1 MGNLIV
7 ELEVFKVHNE
17 KLKKAQEDQH
27 EINEMLLH
35 IITTKK
41 SPRNNEMEE
50 EFSKNSSKNSSHET
64 KREDNS
70 SEETHMTK
78 NKAST

>member
-17 KLKKAQEDQH
+17 KLKKAQEDQQ
-27 EINEMLLH
+27 EINEMLLR

-41 SPRNNEMEE
+41 SPRIMRSIKSPPRILVMKQKE
-50 EFSKNSSKNSSHET
+50 KITLLRKH
-64 KREDNS
+64 
-70 SEETHMTK
+70 
-78 NKAST
+78 A